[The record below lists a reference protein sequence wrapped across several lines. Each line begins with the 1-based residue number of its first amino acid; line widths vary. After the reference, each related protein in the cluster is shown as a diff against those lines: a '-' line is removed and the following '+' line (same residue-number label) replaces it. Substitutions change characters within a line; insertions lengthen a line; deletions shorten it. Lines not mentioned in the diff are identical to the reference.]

1 MTSCPTTLAIG
12 LALCL
17 SACALD
23 PNGSYVAQIERPED
37 AAILASGITT
47 FVAAKLPAASTAIV
61 LDATPA
67 DQAGNGL
74 TPALA
79 EALRRA
85 GFAVAD
91 PTQAMSGIGHHLKYL
106 VTPLDSG
113 SLVRLVLDDRT
124 AASRFFARSPSGE
137 LQAGGPFTVTQAD
150 ASS

>member
-1 MTSCPTTLAIG
+1 MTSRMATLVIG
-12 LALCL
+12 LGLDL

-23 PNGSYVAQIERPED
+23 PSGSYVAQIERPGD
-37 AAILASGITT
+37 AAILASGIAT
-47 FVAAKLPAASTAIV
+47 FVAAKLPAASTTIV

-67 DQAGNGL
+67 DQTGNGL

-85 GFAVAD
+85 GFGVAD
-91 PTQAMSGIGHHLKYL
+91 STQAMSSTGHHLKYL

-124 AASRFFARSPSGE
+124 AASRFFARNTSGE